1 MTVFADAVIKESTE
15 LKDDVKK
22 TLEEMINVH
31 TQEGPVG
38 IGSLSCTKESDLW
51 RNEVSHRFDII
62 FPPDL

>member
-1 MTVFADAVIKESTE
+1 MYVLLLFLQSITVFADVVIKESNE

-38 IGSLSCTKESDLW
+38 TEKLSCIKESALW
-51 RNEVSHRFDII
+51 RN
-62 FPPDL
+62 